1 MSKCIE
7 GRAISWLSRE
17 RTKATRS
24 FDNAL
29 KRSAPADDL
38 INLINKNEILEYLL
52 KLSLDAFASS
62 DIDEEIPFNILPECF
77 GKPNTPNGY
86 AENDCTNCSMI
97 KKCMKDNLCNLKT

>member
-7 GRAISWLSRE
+7 SRAISWLSRE

-29 KRSAPADDL
+29 KHSAPADDL

-52 KLSLDAFASS
+52 KLSVDAFASS
-62 DIDEEIPFNILPECF
+62 DIDAEIPFDIP
-77 GKPNTPNGY
+77 KPTQ
-86 AENDCTNCSMI
+86 EDDHVQ
-97 KKCMKDNLCNLKT
+97 K

>member
-7 GRAISWLSRE
+7 SRAISWLSRE

-52 KLSLDAFASS
+52 ELSVDAFASS
-62 DIDEEIPFNILPECF
+62 DIDVEIPFDIPKTRCDCLCKVKQRPETDSNRCAVERQMD
-77 GKPNTPNGY
+77 Y
-86 AENDCTNCSMI
+86 LS
-97 KKCMKDNLCNLKT
+97 